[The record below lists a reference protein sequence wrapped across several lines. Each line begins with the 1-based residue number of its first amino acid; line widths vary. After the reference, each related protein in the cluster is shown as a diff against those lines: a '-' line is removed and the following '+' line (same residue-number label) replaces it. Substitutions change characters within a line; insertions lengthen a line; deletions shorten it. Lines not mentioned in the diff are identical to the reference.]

1 MVTYRVRFELHIKHD
16 IGLYGAFG
24 LYAYRRHR
32 LLFHIPDVF
41 FRKAQASR
49 FAALCNREQ
58 PAFIHLFDILEDW
71 L

>member
-1 MVTYRVRFELHIKHD
+1 MITYRIRFELHIKRG

-24 LYAYRRHR
+24 LYAYRCQR

-41 FRKAQASR
+41 CRKKQAVH
-49 FAALCNREQ
+49 FATLCNREQ
-58 PAFIHLFDILEDW
+58 PAFIHLFDIIEDA